1 MSYSD
6 WLFLDVTG
14 RNDWSS
20 TLPITNNSYFYPSAT
35 LSFVPTSAFKDWK
48 WGPVNFLKLRASWAQ
63 TASDTDPY
71 QLTYTYNTG
80 SFGHQLSAVL
90 PSTVPPLELKPQR
103 QRAFELGFDLG
114 LGARFNMDFT
124 YYDIYSWDQILSSP
138 LAPSSGASN
147 VTINTGVV
155 TNKGIEAIM
164 TYDIAQG
171 KDYGVQ
177 VGLNLARNRNKIV
190 DLSGANMYTLSEIW
204 GSNGPAIA
212 VEEGEEYGTIYGWD
226 YVYEYTMSDG
236 TVVGPYYDANGKPLP
251 LLNETGTT
259 YLKTDNRVPIGN
271 CAPLVTGG
279 INLRASYK
287 NWSLFALVDAKLGG
301 QIYCASYVVGMQTG
315 QSLETLYERE
325 GNGLPYYDA
334 DGNFVG
340 NYGVI
345 LPGYCINTETGEAHQ
360 NENVV
365 HYLYKYMPNFGGW
378 GNILS
383 TPGIVNNTWIKMREL
398 SLTYD
403 FPRKLLDKQN
413 FIKQASISLVGRDLF
428 YFYKTLPDNIN
439 PEGTQGS
446 GNAQGLEYASYPGTR
461 SFMLTLKVNL

>member
-1 MSYSD
+1 M
-6 WLFLDVTG
+6 
-14 RNDWSS
+14 
-20 TLPITNNSYFYPSAT
+20 
-35 LSFVPTSAFKDWK
+35 
-48 WGPVNFLKLRASWAQ
+48 
-63 TASDTDPY
+63 
-71 QLTYTYNTG
+71 
-80 SFGHQLSAVL
+80 
-90 PSTVPPLELKPQR
+90 
-103 QRAFELGFDLG
+103 GFDLG

-124 YYDIYSWDQILSSP
+124 YYNIYSWDQILHSP
-138 LAPSSGASN
+138 LAPSSGAN
-147 VTINTGVV
+147 EVTINTGVV
-155 TNKGIEAIM
+155 TNKGIEAIL

-177 VGLNLARNRNKIV
+177 VGLNLARNKNKIV
-190 DLSGANMYTLSEIW
+190 DLSGANMYLLSEIW

-226 YVYEYTMSDG
+226 YVYEYTMPDG
-236 TVVGPYYDANGKPLP
+236 STVGPFYDENGKPLP

-287 NWSLFALVDAKLGG
+287 NWSLYALIDAKLGG

-315 QSLETLYERE
+315 QSPATLYERE
-325 GNGLPYYDA
+325 GNGLPYYEN
-334 DGNFVG
+334 GELLG

-345 LPGYCINTETGEAHQ
+345 LPGYCINTETGEAV
-360 NENVV
+360 ENDHVV

-403 FPRKLLDKQN
+403 FPRKWLDKQN
-413 FIKQASISLVGRDLF
+413 LFKQASISLVGRDLF
-428 YFYKTLPDNIN
+428 YIYKNLPDNIN

-461 SFMLTLKVNL
+461 SFMVTLKVNL